1 MSIKIKK
8 CLIISGGKFEK
19 INLNDKYDLII
30 ACDKGYM
37 HANKLKIKPDIII
50 GDFDSS
56 KMPNMNV
63 NIIAV
68 DAIKDDTDTGLAVK
82 YALRNG
88 YKDIDIICALGGRID
103 HSLANISF
111 MKYIVEHNGIAKILS
126 NDATIIAVGSG
137 KTRIK
142 NERSNVNHIV
152 KSGKNYETCRNKKKY
167 LSILSLSDK
176 SKIDYIKGTKY
187 DVKNIVLKNGFPIGV
202 SNEIKNKFAEISV
215 ANGIILII
223 TTS

>member
-1 MSIKIKK
+1 MKK

-19 INLNDKYDLII
+19 VNLQDKYDLVI
-30 ACDKGYM
+30 ACDKG
-37 HANKLKIKPDIII
+37 HLNAKKLKIKPDIII

-56 KMPNMNV
+56 KMPKTSA
-63 NIIAV
+63 NIITANV
-68 DAIKDDTDTGLAVK
+68 VKDDTDTGLAVK

-88 YKDIDIICALGGRID
+88 YRDIDIICALFGRID
-103 HSLANISF
+103 HSLANISL
-111 MKYIVEHNGIAKILS
+111 MKYIVEHNGVVRILS
-126 NDATIIAVGSG
+126 KDATIIAVGSG

-152 KSGKNYETCRNKKKY
+152 KSGKNYKTCRNKNEY

-187 DVKNIVLKNGFPIGV
+187 DVKNIVLKNGFPLGV